1 MNSNLKKWLK
11 LKLKYNPMLLLWTK
25 KIINHPFHTLLQIIY
40 GIWITWR
47 ITKKFGLKVIYKN
60 KEIIKFST
68 RVNGRVLIGG
78 YLFVDNC
85 FLWKEDISLIC
96 DGDLNIHKSFAIGAG
111 TTLVVT
117 ENAILEIIGDEID
130 IVVLMPNS
138 GITGKTTI
146 LCNKYIF
153 IGSQSIIA
161 WNVNIID
168 SDFHPINGVTGCR
181 DVYIGNNVWIGN
193 SVNILK
199 GAYIPDG
206 SIIGAGSIV
215 RSKLTKKDIYV
226 LDVDLKGLN
235 RDFNWTRY

>member
-1 MNSNLKKWLK
+1 MNNLKKWLK
-11 LKLKYNPMLLLWTK
+11 LKLKHNPIFMLWIK
-25 KIINHPFHTLLQIIY
+25 KIINHPFSSLLQVIY

-47 ITKKFGLKVIYKN
+47 ITKKFGLKIIYKN
-60 KEIIKFST
+60 KGIIRFNTSVSGK
-68 RVNGRVLIGG
+68 VLIGG

-85 FLWKEDISLIC
+85 FFWKQNISLIC
-96 DGDLNIHKSFAIGAG
+96 DGDINIHKSFAIGAD
-111 TTLVVT
+111 TTFVVT
-117 ENAILEIIGDEID
+117 KNAKLEIIGDEID
-130 IVVLMPNS
+130 DFVLMPNS

-153 IGSQSIIA
+153 IGYQSIIA

-168 SDFHPINGVTGCR
+168 SDFHPINGVIGCK
-181 DVYIGNNVWIGN
+181 DIYIGNNVWIGN

-206 SIIGAGSIV
+206 SIVGAGSV
-215 RSKLTKKDIYV
+215 VVGKLAKKDIYV
-226 LDVDLKGLN
+226 SGIELKGLN